1 MITLKISTIPFR
13 KNSFYFQFFMTQKH
27 FFLVQNLKAT
37 SPEAYASTNSS
48 SSETTSA
55 SAELTAR
62 LENPENTHISA
73 TENPRKFKHPLLK
86 PNIHELQ
93 VGFP

>member
-13 KNSFYFQFFMTQKH
+13 KNIFYLQYFMAQKH
-27 FFLVQNLKAT
+27 FFLVQNLKTT
-37 SPEAYASTNSS
+37 SPEAHASTNSS
-48 SSETTSA
+48 STETTSP

-62 LENPENTHISA
+62 LENPENSHNSA

-93 VGFP
+93 VVFL